1 MAKYEYSDI
10 DEYGDYIVDRAKN
23 RLLYKSNMTDSK
35 ELQSV
40 LLDLFK
46 DACNIIKKWR
56 KLETNDEFL
65 SQRWDT
71 EITDYVVDAYRRIGD
86 ETLASS
92 NINGINKSY
101 KISPEARLKTAIPQ
115 VM

>member
-23 RLLYKSNMTDSK
+23 RLLYKSNMTDSSN
-35 ELQSV
+35 LRAI

-46 DACNIIKKWR
+46 DAYNIIKKWR
-56 KLETNDEFL
+56 KLKDDDEFL
-65 SQRWDT
+65 SQKWDT
-71 EITDYVVDAYRRIGD
+71 EITDFVTNSYRRMGD

-92 NINGINKSY
+92 TMNGIAKTY
-101 KISPEARLKTAIPQ
+101 KISPEAQLKASVPQ
-115 VM
+115 CM